1 MKFITREGN
10 RSRAL
15 HARSGITEIPGARR
29 TFSFPGRKMKEGG
42 KKACYSLLLA
52 LFFFFFSQISATRE
66 TRRRREKRAPPTPT
80 RTRALTDLKA
90 RALQPVIITEQL
102 QHPESQ
108 VRVYL
113 HTTSAL
119 CPEKTNSKNMQS
131 VEL

>member
-1 MKFITREGN
+1 
-10 RSRAL
+10 
-15 HARSGITEIPGARR
+15 
-29 TFSFPGRKMKEGG
+29 MKEGE
-42 KKACYSLLLA
+42 KKACYSLYGAFL
-52 LFFFFFSQISATRE
+52 FFFSQISAMRE

-119 CPEKTNSKNMQS
+119 CPEKTNSQNMQS